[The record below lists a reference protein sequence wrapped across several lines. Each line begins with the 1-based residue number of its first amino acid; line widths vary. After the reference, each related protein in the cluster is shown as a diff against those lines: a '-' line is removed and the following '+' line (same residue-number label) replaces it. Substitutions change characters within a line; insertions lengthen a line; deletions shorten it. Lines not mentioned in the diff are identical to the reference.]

1 MKYKKP
7 FFIINKDLEKES
19 TWEDSIPD
27 KSNKMILFPDK
38 KGAFSDNF
46 SSFKNIDFPIKIDE
60 LSESHDS
67 FSNED
72 FNFGFDHSEIF
83 SFIKNNE
90 INEINRCFDNYNYL
104 NENTFKK
111 NRNNLNNNLLK
122 DKENS
127 NDAIDINLT
136 SNKSNRCDSLLIK
149 FKAALGKWFIN
160 TINEKL
166 KLLKKNSILKRRIK
180 FYSFNYKKFTLIVS
194 YTHNKKWLKYK
205 MKDLILIG
213 DEENQKKNKKAINS
227 LNKKNL
233 IELNEIKD
241 MLESSYEDM
250 IKGFYLSEEFNKFK
264 EDKRVKE
271 LDINFGKI
279 MGINLL
285 EEFEFISFFEKRKGN
300 IHKVSAFKN
309 SA

>member
-19 TWEDSIPD
+19 TGEDSIPD

-127 NDAIDINLT
+127 KDIIDTNLT
-136 SNKSNRCDSLLIK
+136 NNKSNRCDSLLIK

-166 KLLKKNSILKRRIK
+166 QLLKKNSILKRRIK

-194 YTHNKKWLKYK
+194 YTQNKKWLKYK

-227 LNKKNL
+227 LSKKNL

-250 IKGFYLSEEFNKFK
+250 IKGFYLSEEFNK
-264 EDKRVKE
+264 
-271 LDINFGKI
+271 
-279 MGINLL
+279 
-285 EEFEFISFFEKRKGN
+285 
-300 IHKVSAFKN
+300 
-309 SA
+309 